1 MYIAPPHSTS
11 NLRIAAEVRAWV
23 DRAVIGLQ
31 LCPFAKAVQV
41 KGLVDYVVTDAT
53 DAAGLRA
60 ALVCELRRLAKTPH
74 SELDTIVLVHPWAM
88 QAFADFNQFLDEA
101 DAAVADLGL
110 RGEIQLA
117 SFHPDY
123 RFAGTADDDIGN
135 ATNRAPYPILHL
147 LREASIDA
155 AVAAFPDAE
164 SIYEANIATMERLG
178 PEGWATLQR
187 QCREDADAAMPDGPG
202 SEPCAP

>member
-1 MYIAPPHSTS
+1 MYIAPHRQTPPNH
-11 NLRIAAEVRAWV
+11 IVAEVRAWV

-53 DAAGLRA
+53 DATGLRA
-60 ALVCELRRLAKTPH
+60 ALVCELRRLAQAPC

-88 QAFADFNQFLDEA
+88 QAFADFIQFLDEA
-101 DAAVADLGL
+101 DAAIADLGFS
-110 RGEIQLA
+110 GEIQLA

-123 RFAGTADDDIGN
+123 RFAGTAEDDIGN

-164 SIYEANIATMERLG
+164 SIYETNIATMERLG
-178 PEGWATLQR
+178 PEGWAALQR
-187 QCREDADAAMPDGPG
+187 QCREDADAAVPDGSA
-202 SEPCAP
+202 SEPRAS

>member
-1 MYIAPPHSTS
+1 MYTAPPRSTS
-11 NLRIAAEVRAWV
+11 HHHIVAEVRAWV

-31 LCPFAKAVQV
+31 LCPFAKAVQA
-41 KGLVDYVVTDAT
+41 KGLVDYVVTDAH
-53 DAAGLRA
+53 DAVGLRA
-60 ALVCELRRLAKTPH
+60 ALVCELQRLARAPC

-88 QAFADFNQFLDEA
+88 QSFADFNQFLDEA
-101 DAAVADLGL
+101 DAAIAELGL
-110 RGEIQLA
+110 SGDIQLA

-123 RFAGTADDDIGN
+123 RFAGTAEDDIGN

-164 SIYEANIATMERLG
+164 SIYETNIATMERLG
-178 PEGWATLQR
+178 PEGWAALQR
-187 QCREDADAAMPDGPG
+187 QCREDADAAVTAGAG
-202 SEPCAP
+202 SDPSTS